1 MSELL
6 EKIAISLVKGIGPK
20 TARSLVSTLG
30 GVSQVFSASDEQ
42 LLSIPKISKSIIES
56 LRDPYVFDRAA
67 QEISFMERNNVTPL
81 FYLDSAYPKRLE
93 FCDDAPVLLYAKGD
107 LNFNNRKVIAV
118 VGTRNSTAYGR
129 DMCER
134 IISDLSKYNPL
145 IVSGL
150 AMGIDSAAHKAAVD
164 NNLQTVGVLAHG
176 VDSIYPP
183 SSRAIAARMQSNGGV
198 ISEFM
203 SGTVPIRENFPT
215 RNRVIAGMCDAL
227 IIVESKKRGGSIISA
242 ELAFGYHREV
252 FAVPGK
258 ASDLLSEGC
267 NDLIKYQK
275 AVMITD
281 GKDVAREMNWSA
293 PSAKQKQPELFPD
306 LNVNEKTILEAINSS
321 SGLAIDDM
329 GAKTGL
335 NSSELAQILLQLEFN
350 GLVRVLPGKI
360 YESA

>member
-1 MSELL
+1 MSVL
-6 EKIAISLVKGIGPK
+6 KNRIALSLVKGLGPK
-20 TARSLVSTLG
+20 TSRILISEFG
-30 GVSQVFSASDEQ
+30 GVDEIFGATDNN
-42 LLSIPKISKSIIES
+42 LLKTPKISPAIVQSI
-56 LRDPYVFDRAA
+56 RDPYVFDRAA
-67 QEISFMERNNVTPL
+67 QEVSFIERNNVKPL
-81 FYLDSAYPKRLE
+81 FYLDSDYPKRLE
-93 FCDDAPVLLYAKGD
+93 FCEDAPILLYAKGN

-134 IISDLSKYNPL
+134 VISDLANYNPL
-145 IVSGL
+145 IISGL

-176 VDSIYPP
+176 VDSVYPP
-183 SSRAIAARMQSNGGV
+183 SSRAIAAKMLTNGGV
-198 ISEFM
+198 LSEFM

-242 ELAFGYHREV
+242 ELAFGYNREV

-258 ASDLLSEGC
+258 ASDTLSEGC

-275 AVMITD
+275 AIMITD

-293 PSAKQKQPELFPD
+293 PSSKQKQPELFPD
-306 LNVNEKTILEAINSS
+306 LSVNEKTILEAIRNN
-321 SGLAIDDM
+321 SGLAIDDL
-329 GAKTGL
+329 GLRTGV
-335 NSSELAQILLQLEFN
+335 SPSELAQILLQLEFK
-350 GLVRVLPGKI
+350 GLVRALPGKI